1 MSEMTVKDFA
11 AKVGREVPRLLEQMK
26 EAGLPHKSE
35 GDAVSEEDKQRL
47 LDYLTKS
54 HGGGRGSRNRI
65 TLTRKTKSRIRS
77 GERGKTIEVQVR
89 KKRTYVKRGEE
100 EQEQAAVESQPED
113 TGPRQLVGD
122 MADSRQQAEA
132 EAQAVAAEAAESE
145 ASEASEAAAESVPEQ
160 PPVTEATQSQT
171 AEQSDAVTEVSEAKG
186 EETPQESESVSQ
198 AQEAAAPSPTEPEI
212 PVPELDESA
221 KGGEEAGSA
230 PPKEHRGDARRAPKK
245 ASGKKGRHGR
255 SDDEDRSER
264 EERRRGG
271 KKTKRA
277 ERRGNRRGGRDGNGG
292 GKHGFQKPTQPIV
305 REVTIPESISV
316 AELADKMSIKANEVI
331 KAMFSMGAA
340 VTINQTIDQE
350 TAVIVVEEMGHKPKL
365 VKDDALETEVLEAI
379 SYEGEEVARDPVV
392 TVMGHVDHGKTSLLD
407 YIRQAKVATG
417 EAGGITQH
425 IGAYHVEAEKV
436 QGNHGGVTFLDTPG
450 HAAFTA
456 MRARGAKSTDVV
468 ILVVAADD
476 GVMPQ
481 TIEAIEHAQAAE
493 VPIVVAVNKMDKEGA
508 DPDRVKNELSQ
519 HGVISEEWGGDTQ
532 FVYVSAQT
540 GDGIDELL
548 EAVLLV
554 SEVLEL
560 KAVPEAPGKG
570 VVVES
575 RLDKGRGPVATVLVQ
590 NGTLRKGDIVLAGL
604 HYGRVRALT
613 NELGQQVEEV
623 GPAMPVEI
631 QGLDGTP
638 DAGDDFM
645 VVADEKKARE
655 VANFR
660 QGKYREVRL
669 ARQQKAK
676 LENMFSQMG
685 QEEVAKVNIVLKA
698 DVQGSLEAIRG
709 ALEDLSTDE
718 VQVAVVSSGVGGITG
733 TDANLALASDA
744 ILIGFNVRADAAA
757 REIIEREGLEL
768 RYYSVI
774 YQLIDE
780 VKQAMSGMLEPEW
793 KEEIVGIAEVRDV
806 FRAPKIGAVA
816 GCMVVEGTVHRHKKI
831 RVLRDNVVIYEG
843 ELESL
848 RRYKDDV
855 NEVRNGM
862 ECGIGV
868 KNYNDVQV
876 GDKIEVFD
884 QIKVERSL

>member
-1 MSEMTVKDFA
+1 MSDMTVKDFA
-11 AKVGREVPRLLEQMK
+11 VKVGRDAPRLLEQMK
-26 EAGLPHKSE
+26 EAGLKHASE
-35 GDAVSEEDKQRL
+35 SDAVSEEDKQKL
-47 LDYLTKS
+47 LSFLQKS
-54 HGGGRGSRNRI
+54 HGGSDTAEAGKNRI
-65 TLTRKTKSRIRS
+65 TLTRKTRSRINT

-89 KKRTYVKRGEE
+89 KKKTYVKSAENE
-100 EQEQAAVESQPED
+100 KPKAAEPSY

-122 MADSRQQAEA
+122 MAEAEA
-132 EAQAVAAEAAESE
+132 ERKVLDARQAEEKAAAQKAQAAKAAEDAASKK
-145 ASEASEAAAESVPEQ
+145 AADAKPKAPAAAKAPATPDIEVPNLEIDDTPSGEDM
-160 PPVTEATQSQT
+160 PP
-171 AEQSDAVTEVSEAKG
+171 
-186 EETPQESESVSQ
+186 
-198 AQEAAAPSPTEPEI
+198 
-212 PVPELDESA
+212 
-221 KGGEEAGSA
+221 A
-230 PPKEHRGDARRAPKK
+230 PPKEGRTDRRTAPPKK
-245 ASGKKGRHGR
+245 AAAKKGRR
-255 SDDEDRSER
+255 DDEDRGDR
-264 EERRRGG
+264 EERKRGG
-271 KKTKRA
+271 AGKKVKRA
-277 ERRGNRRGGRDGNGG
+277 EQRRGGRRGGNQTGNG
-292 GKHGFQKPTQPIV
+292 KHAFQKPTQPIV
-305 REVTIPESISV
+305 REVSIPESISV

-331 KAMFSMGAA
+331 KAMFNMGAA
-340 VTINQTIDQE
+340 VTINQTIDQD
-350 TAVIVVEEMGHKPKL
+350 TAAIVVEEMGHTPKL
-365 VKDDALETEVLEAI
+365 VKDDALETEMLEGI
-379 SYEGEEVARDPVV
+379 SYEGEEITRSPVV

-407 YIRQAKVATG
+407 YIRKAKVATG

-425 IGAYHVEAEKV
+425 IGAYHVED
-436 QGNHGGVTFLDTPG
+436 NHGGVTFLDTPG

-456 MRARGAKSTDVV
+456 MRARGAKATDVV

-481 TIEAIEHAQAAE
+481 TVEAIEHSKAAG
-493 VPIVVAVNKMDKEGA
+493 VPMVVAVNKIDKQGI
-508 DPDRVKNELSQ
+508 DLDRIKNELSQ

-532 FVYVSAQT
+532 FIHVSAKT
-540 GDGIDELL
+540 GEGMEELL
-548 EAVLLV
+548 EAVQLA

-560 KAVPEAPGKG
+560 KAVPSAPGKG

-590 NGTLRKGDIVLAGL
+590 NGTLKKGDIVLAGL

-613 NELGQQVEEV
+613 NELAQQVEAV

-631 QGLDGTP
+631 QGLGGTP

-685 QEEVAKVNIVLKA
+685 QDEVAKVNIVLKA
-698 DVQGSLEAIRG
+698 DVQGSLEAIKG
-709 ALEDLSTDE
+709 ALEELSTEE
-718 VQVAVVSSGVGGITG
+718 VEVAVVSSGVGGITG
-733 TDANLALASDA
+733 TDANLALASEA
-744 ILIGFNVRADAAA
+744 IVVGFNVRADAAA
-757 REIIEREGLEL
+757 REIIEREGLDL

-774 YQLIDE
+774 YHLIDE
-780 VKQAMSGMLEPEW
+780 VKQAMSGMLAPEW

-806 FRAPKIGAVA
+806 FRAPKIGAIA
-816 GCMVVEGTVHRHKKI
+816 GCMVIEGSVHRNKKI
-831 RVLRDNVVIYEG
+831 RVLRDDVVIYEG

-848 RRYKDDV
+848 RRFKDDV
-855 NEVRNGM
+855 QEVRNGM

-884 QIKVERSL
+884 QVKVERSL

>member
-1 MSEMTVKDFA
+1 MSDMTVKDFA
-11 AKVGREVPRLLEQMK
+11 GKVGRDVPRLLEQMK
-26 EAGLPHKSE
+26 EAGLKHASE
-35 GDAVSEEDKQRL
+35 SDAVSEEDKQKL
-47 LDYLTKS
+47 LSFLKKS
-54 HGGGRGSRNRI
+54 HGGSDTAEAGKNRI
-65 TLTRKTKSRIRS
+65 TLTRKTRSRINT

-89 KKRTYVKRGEE
+89 KKKTYVKSAEDE
-100 EQEQAAVESQPED
+100 KPKAPEPSY

-122 MADSRQQAEA
+122 MAEAEA
-132 EAQAVAAEAAESE
+132 ERKVSDAREAEEKAAAKKARAAQVAEATARSNKEAEAAAHSKKE
-145 ASEASEAAAESVPEQ
+145 AESTPR
-160 PPVTEATQSQT
+160 ATK
-171 AEQSDAVTEVSEAKG
+171 APA
-186 EETPQESESVSQ
+186 TPD
-198 AQEAAAPSPTEPEI
+198 I
-212 PVPELDESA
+212 PVPNLEIDDTPS
-221 KGGEEAGSA
+221 GDDMPPA
-230 PPKEHRGDARRAPKK
+230 PPKEGRSDRRTAPPKK
-245 ASGKKGRHGR
+245 AAAKAKGRR
-255 SDDEDRSER
+255 DDEDRGDR
-264 EERRRGG
+264 EERKRGGGG
-271 KKTKRA
+271 KKVKRA
-277 ERRGNRRGGRDGNGG
+277 EQRRGGRRGGNQTGNG
-292 GKHGFQKPTQPIV
+292 KHAFQKPTQPIV
-305 REVTIPESISV
+305 REVSIPESISV

-331 KAMFSMGAA
+331 KAMFNMGAA
-340 VTINQTIDQE
+340 VTINQTIDQD
-350 TAVIVVEEMGHKPKL
+350 TAAIVVEEMGHTPKL
-365 VKDDALETEVLEAI
+365 VKDDALETEMLEGI
-379 SYEGEEVARDPVV
+379 SYEGEEITRSPVV

-407 YIRQAKVATG
+407 YIRKAKVATG

-425 IGAYHVEAEKV
+425 IGAYHVED
-436 QGNHGGVTFLDTPG
+436 NHGGVTFLDTPG

-456 MRARGAKSTDVV
+456 MRARGAKATDVV

-481 TIEAIEHAQAAE
+481 TIEAIEHSKAAE
-493 VPIVVAVNKMDKEGA
+493 VPMVVAVNKIDKDGI
-508 DPDRVKNELSQ
+508 DLDRIKNELSQ

-532 FVYVSAQT
+532 FVHVSAKT
-540 GDGIDELL
+540 GEGMEELL
-548 EAVLLV
+548 EAIQLA

-560 KAVPEAPGKG
+560 KAVPSAPGKG

-613 NELGQQVEEV
+613 NELAQQVDSV

-631 QGLDGTP
+631 QGLGGTP

-685 QEEVAKVNIVLKA
+685 QDEVAKVNIVLKA
-698 DVQGSLEAIRG
+698 DVQGSLEAIKG
-709 ALEDLSTDE
+709 ALEELSTGE
-718 VQVAVVSSGVGGITG
+718 VEVAVVSSGVGGITG
-733 TDANLALASDA
+733 TDANLALASEA
-744 ILIGFNVRADAAA
+744 IVVGFNVRADAAA
-757 REIIEREGLEL
+757 REIIEREGLDL

-780 VKQAMSGMLEPEW
+780 VKQAMSGMLAPEW

-806 FRAPKIGAVA
+806 FRAPKIGAIA
-816 GCMVVEGTVHRHKKI
+816 GCMVIEGSVHRNKKI
-831 RVLRDNVVIYEG
+831 RVLRDDVVIYEG

-848 RRYKDDV
+848 RRFKDDV
-855 NEVRNGM
+855 QEVRNGM

-884 QIKVERSL
+884 QVKVERSL

>member
-11 AKVGREVPRLLEQMK
+11 AKVGRDVPRLLEQMK
-26 EAGLPHKSE
+26 EAGLGQKAES
-35 GDAVSEEDKQRL
+35 DAVSEEDKRQL

-54 HGGGRGSRNRI
+54 HGGSGAGPAKNRI
-65 TLTRKTKSRIRS
+65 TLTRKTRSRINT
-77 GERGKTIEVQVR
+77 GERGKSIEVQVR
-89 KKRTYVKRGEE
+89 KKRTYVKRAEE
-100 EQEQAAVESQPED
+100 ETDKSQPEVD
-113 TGPRQLVGD
+113 AGPRQLVGD
-122 MADSRQQAEA
+122 MADSQQAQAAKDAREA
-132 EAQAVAAEAAESE
+132 EEAKVRAAEES
-145 ASEASEAAAESVPEQ
+145 AREAAAKL
-160 PPVTEATQSQT
+160 EAEK
-171 AEQSDAVTEVSEAKG
+171 AEKAASEPA
-186 EETPQESESVSQ
+186 
-198 AQEAAAPSPTEPEI
+198 I
-212 PVPELDESA
+212 PVPELETQPSSDEPP
-221 KGGEEAGSA
+221 A
-230 PPKEHRGDARRAPKK
+230 PPKEGRAEPRRAAVKK
-245 ASGKKGRHGR
+245 ASGKAGKKGR
-255 SDDEDRSER
+255 DDREDDRGDR

-271 KKTKRA
+271 KKAKRA
-277 ERRGNRRGGRDGNGG
+277 ERRGGRRGGAGQSG

-305 REVTIPESISV
+305 REVSIPESISV
-316 AELADKMSIKANEVI
+316 ADLADKMSIKANEVI
-331 KAMFSMGAA
+331 KAMFTMGAA
-340 VTINQTIDQE
+340 VTINQTIDQD
-350 TAVIVVEEMGHKPKL
+350 TAAIVVEEMGHTPKL
-365 VKDDALETEVLEAI
+365 VKDDALETEVLEGI
-379 SYEGEEVARDPVV
+379 SYEGEEITRSPVV

-407 YIRQAKVATG
+407 YIRKAKVATG

-425 IGAYHVEAEKV
+425 IGAYHVEDD
-436 QGNHGGVTFLDTPG
+436 HGGVTFLDTPG

-456 MRARGAKSTDVV
+456 MRARGAKATDVV
-468 ILVVAADD
+468 VLVVAADD

-481 TIEAIEHAQAAE
+481 TIEAIEHSKAAE
-493 VPIVVAVNKMDKEGA
+493 VPMVVAVNKIDKAGA

-519 HGVISEEWGGDTQ
+519 HGVISEAWGGDTQ
-532 FVYVSAQT
+532 FVHVSAHT
-540 GDGIDELL
+540 GEGIETLL
-548 EAVLLV
+548 ESIQLV

-590 NGTLRKGDIVLAGL
+590 NGTLKKGDIVLAGL

-613 NELGQQVEEV
+613 NELGKQVDEA
-623 GPAMPVEI
+623 GPSTPVEI
-631 QGLDGTP
+631 QGLGGTP
-638 DAGDDFM
+638 EAGDDFM
-645 VVADEKKARE
+645 VLADEKKARE

-685 QEEVAKVNIVLKA
+685 QDVAAKLNIVLKA
-698 DVQGSLEAIRG
+698 DVQGSLEAIKG
-709 ALEDLSTDE
+709 ALEELSTGE
-718 VQVAVVSSGVGGITG
+718 VEVAVVSSAVGGITG

-744 ILIGFNVRADAAA
+744 IVVGFNVRADAAA
-757 REIIEREGLEL
+757 REIIEREGLDL

-780 VKQAMSGMLEPEW
+780 VKQAMSGMLAPEW
-793 KEEIVGIAEVRDV
+793 KEEIVGVAEVRDV

-816 GCMVVEGTVHRHKKI
+816 GCMVVEGSVHRNKKI

-848 RRYKDDV
+848 RRFKDDV
-855 NEVRNGM
+855 QEVRNGM

-884 QIKVERSL
+884 QVKVERTL

>member
-26 EAGLPHKSE
+26 EAGLKHKSE
-35 GDAVSEEDKQRL
+35 GDAVSEEDKRQL

-54 HGGGRGSRNRI
+54 HGGSAEQAAPKNRI
-65 TLTRKTKSRIRS
+65 TLTRKTRSRIKS
-77 GERGKTIEVQVR
+77 GDRGKSIEVQVR
-89 KKRTYVKRGEE
+89 KKRTYVKREE
-100 EQEQAAVESQPED
+100 EKPVEEPKAED
-113 TGPRQLVGD
+113 HGPRQLVGD
-122 MADSRQQAEA
+122 MADSEAKRQAEEAKRAEEKAAREAEEKAQAEA
-132 EAQAVAAEAAESE
+132 AAK
-145 ASEASEAAAESVPEQ
+145 V
-160 PPVTEATQSQT
+160 
-171 AEQSDAVTEVSEAKG
+171 
-186 EETPQESESVSQ
+186 
-198 AQEAAAPSPTEPEI
+198 EPEI
-212 PVPELDESA
+212 PVPELETPA
-221 KGGEEAGSA
+221 PTEQPPA
-230 PPKEHRGDARRAPKK
+230 PPKEGRTDRRAAPAGKK
-245 ASGKKGRHGR
+245 AGKKGRHER
-255 SDDEDRSER
+255 EDDRGDR

-271 KKTKRA
+271 KKAKRA
-277 ERRGNRRGGRDGNGG
+277 ERRGGRRGGSQGG

-305 REVTIPESISV
+305 REVSIPESISV
-316 AELADKMSIKANEVI
+316 ADLADKMSIKANEVI
-331 KAMFSMGAA
+331 KTMFTMGAA
-340 VTINQTIDQE
+340 VTINQTIDQD
-350 TAVIVVEEMGHKPKL
+350 TAAIVVEEMGHKPKL
-365 VKDDALETEVLEAI
+365 VKDDALETEVLENI
-379 SYEGEEVARDPVV
+379 SYEGEEITRSPVV

-407 YIRQAKVATG
+407 YIRRAKVATG

-425 IGAYHVEAEKV
+425 IGAYHVEDD
-436 QGNHGGVTFLDTPG
+436 HGGVTFLDTPG

-456 MRARGAKSTDVV
+456 MRARGAKATDVV
-468 ILVVAADD
+468 VLVVAADD

-481 TIEAIEHAQAAE
+481 TIEAIEHSKAAG
-493 VPIVVAVNKMDKEGA
+493 VPMVVAVNKIDKQGA

-532 FVYVSAQT
+532 FVHVSAKS
-540 GDGIDELL
+540 GEGIEGLL
-548 EAVLLV
+548 ESIQLV

-590 NGTLRKGDIVLAGL
+590 NGTLKKGDIVLAGL
-604 HYGRVRALT
+604 HYGRVRALI
-613 NELGQQVEEV
+613 NELGQQVDEA

-638 DAGDDFM
+638 EAGDDFM
-645 VVADEKKARE
+645 VLDDEKKARE

-698 DVQGSLEAIRG
+698 DVQGSLEAIKG
-709 ALEDLSTDE
+709 ALEELSTDE

-744 ILIGFNVRADAAA
+744 IVVGFNVRADAAA
-757 REIIEREGLEL
+757 REIIEREGLDL

-780 VKQAMSGMLEPEW
+780 VKQAMSGMLAPEW
-793 KEEIVGIAEVRDV
+793 KEEIVGVAEVRDV

-816 GCMVVEGTVHRHKKI
+816 GCMVVEGTVYRHKKI
-831 RVLRDNVVIYEG
+831 RVLRENVVIYEG

-855 NEVRNGM
+855 NEVRSGI

-884 QIKVERSL
+884 QVKVERTL

>member
-1 MSEMTVKDFA
+1 MSDMTVKDFA
-11 AKVGREVPRLLEQMK
+11 VKVGRDVPRLLEQMK
-26 EAGLPHKSE
+26 EAGLKHASE
-35 GDAVSEEDKQRL
+35 NDAVSEEDKHKL
-47 LDYLTKS
+47 LGFLKKS
-54 HGGGRGSRNRI
+54 HGGSDTVEAGKNRI
-65 TLTRKTKSRIRS
+65 TWTRKTRTRINT

-89 KKRTYVKRGEE
+89 KKKTYVKSAEDE
-100 EQEQAAVESQPED
+100 KPKAAEPSY

-122 MADSRQQAEA
+122 MAEAEA
-132 EAQAVAAEAAESE
+132 ERKVNDAREAEEKVAAQKARAAKVAEAAARSKE
-145 ASEASEAAAESVPEQ
+145 AEAKPKAPAAPKAPKA
-160 PPVTEATQSQT
+160 PVTP
-171 AEQSDAVTEVSEAKG
+171 DIEVPNLEIDD
-186 EETPQESESVSQ
+186 TPSGDDM
-198 AQEAAAPSPTEPEI
+198 PP
-212 PVPELDESA
+212 
-221 KGGEEAGSA
+221 A
-230 PPKEHRGDARRAPKK
+230 PPKEGRSDRRTAPPKK
-245 ASGKKGRHGR
+245 TAAKAKGRR
-255 SDDEDRSER
+255 DDEDRGDR
-264 EERRRGG
+264 EERKRGGGG
-271 KKTKRA
+271 KKVKRA
-277 ERRGNRRGGRDGNGG
+277 EQRRGGRRSGNQTGNG
-292 GKHGFQKPTQPIV
+292 KHAFQKPTQPIV
-305 REVTIPESISV
+305 REVSIPESISV

-331 KAMFSMGAA
+331 KAMFNMGAA
-340 VTINQTIDQE
+340 VTINQTIDQD
-350 TAVIVVEEMGHKPKL
+350 TAAIVVEEMGHTPKL
-365 VKDDALETEVLEAI
+365 VKDDALETEMLEGI
-379 SYEGEEVARDPVV
+379 SYEGEEITRSPVV

-407 YIRQAKVATG
+407 YIRKAKVATG

-425 IGAYHVEAEKV
+425 IGAYHVED
-436 QGNHGGVTFLDTPG
+436 NHGGVTFLDTPG

-456 MRARGAKSTDVV
+456 MRARGAKATDVV

-481 TIEAIEHAQAAE
+481 TIEAIEHSKAAE
-493 VPIVVAVNKMDKEGA
+493 VPIVVAVNKIDKQGI
-508 DPDRVKNELSQ
+508 DLDRIKNELSQ

-532 FVYVSAQT
+532 FVHVSAKT
-540 GDGIDELL
+540 GEGIEELL
-548 EAVLLV
+548 EAIQLV

-560 KAVPEAPGKG
+560 KAVPSAPGKG

-590 NGTLRKGDIVLAGL
+590 NGTLKKGDIVLAGL

-613 NELGQQVEEV
+613 NELAQQVDAV

-631 QGLDGTP
+631 QGLGGTP

-685 QEEVAKVNIVLKA
+685 QDEVAKVNIVLKA
-698 DVQGSLEAIRG
+698 DVQGSLEAIKG
-709 ALEDLSTDE
+709 ALEELSTGE
-718 VQVAVVSSGVGGITG
+718 VEVAVVSSGVGGITG
-733 TDANLALASDA
+733 TDANLALASEA
-744 ILIGFNVRADAAA
+744 IVVGFNVRADAAA
-757 REIIEREGLEL
+757 REIIEREGLDL

-780 VKQAMSGMLEPEW
+780 VKQAMSGMLAPEW
-793 KEEIVGIAEVRDV
+793 KEEIVGVAEVRDV
-806 FRAPKIGAVA
+806 FRAPKIGAIA
-816 GCMVVEGTVHRHKKI
+816 GCMVIEGSVHRNKKI
-831 RVLRDNVVIYEG
+831 RVLRDDVVIYEG

-848 RRYKDDV
+848 RRFKDDV
-855 NEVRNGM
+855 QEVRNGM

-884 QIKVERSL
+884 QVKVERSL

>member
-1 MSEMTVKDFA
+1 MSDMTVKDFA
-11 AKVGREVPRLLEQMK
+11 VKVGRDVPRLLEQMK
-26 EAGLPHKSE
+26 EAGLKHASE
-35 GDAVSEEDKQRL
+35 SDAVSEDDKQTL
-47 LDYLTKS
+47 LSFLKKS
-54 HGGGRGSRNRI
+54 HGGGDSDPSKNRI
-65 TLTRKTKSRIRS
+65 TLTRKTRSRIKT

-89 KKRTYVKRGEE
+89 KKKTYVKSAEE
-100 EQEQAAVESQPED
+100 DKPKAAEPKHS
-113 TGPRQLVGD
+113 GPRQLVGD
-122 MADSRQQAEA
+122 MAEAEA
-132 EAQAVAAEAAESE
+132 ERKARDVREAEEKVVAAKAKAAEDAARKAE
-145 ASEASEAAAESVPEQ
+145 EEKAKAKAAEVP
-160 PPVTEATQSQT
+160 S
-171 AEQSDAVTEVSEAKG
+171 
-186 EETPQESESVSQ
+186 
-198 AQEAAAPSPTEPEI
+198 I
-212 PVPELDESA
+212 PVPELQIDDTPTPDDLPP
-221 KGGEEAGSA
+221 A
-230 PPKEHRGDARRAPKK
+230 PPKEGRTDRRTAPPKK
-245 ASGKKGRHGR
+245 AAAKKKGR
-255 SDDEDRSER
+255 DDEDDRGDR
-264 EERRRGG
+264 EERKRGGGG
-271 KKTKRA
+271 KKVKRA
-277 ERRGNRRGGRDGNGG
+277 ERRGGRRGGANQSGNG
-292 GKHGFQKPTQPIV
+292 KHAFQKPTQPIV
-305 REVTIPESISV
+305 REVSIPESISV
-316 AELADKMSIKANEVI
+316 ADLADKMSIKANEVI
-331 KAMFSMGAA
+331 KAMFNMGAA
-340 VTINQTIDQE
+340 VTINQTIDQD
-350 TAVIVVEEMGHKPKL
+350 TAAIVAEEMGHKVKL
-365 VKDDALETEVLEAI
+365 VKDDALETEMLEGI
-379 SYEGEEVARDPVV
+379 SYEGEEITRSPVV

-407 YIRQAKVATG
+407 YIRRAKVATG

-425 IGAYHVEAEKV
+425 IGAYHVED
-436 QGNHGGVTFLDTPG
+436 NHGGVTFLDTPG

-456 MRARGAKSTDVV
+456 MRARGAKATDVV

-481 TIEAIEHAQAAE
+481 TIEAIEHSKAAE
-493 VPIVVAVNKMDKEGA
+493 VPMVVAVNKIDKPGA
-508 DPDRVKNELSQ
+508 DFDRIRNELSQ

-532 FVYVSAQT
+532 FVHVSAKT
-540 GDGIDELL
+540 GDGIEELL
-548 EAVLLV
+548 EAIQLV

-560 KAVPEAPGKG
+560 TAVPSAPGKG

-590 NGTLRKGDIVLAGL
+590 NGTLKKGDIVLAGL

-613 NELGQQVEEV
+613 NELGKQVDTA

-685 QEEVAKVNIVLKA
+685 QDEVAKVNIVLKA
-698 DVQGSLEAIRG
+698 DVQGSLEAIKG
-709 ALEDLSTDE
+709 ALEELSTGE
-718 VQVAVVSSGVGGITG
+718 VEVAVVSSGVGGITG
-733 TDANLALASDA
+733 TDANLALASEA
-744 ILIGFNVRADAAA
+744 IVVGFNVRADAAA
-757 REIIEREGLEL
+757 REIIEREGLDL

-780 VKQAMSGMLEPEW
+780 VKQAMSGMLAPEW
-793 KEEIVGIAEVRDV
+793 KEEIVGVAEVRDV

-816 GCMVVEGTVHRHKKI
+816 GCMVVEGTVSRSKRI

-848 RRYKDDV
+848 RRFKDDV
-855 NEVRNGM
+855 QEVRNGM

-876 GDKIEVFD
+876 NDKIEVFD
-884 QIKVERSL
+884 QVKVERSL

>member
-1 MSEMTVKDFA
+1 MSDMTVKDFA
-11 AKVGREVPRLLEQMK
+11 VKVGRDVPRLLEQMK
-26 EAGLPHKSE
+26 EAGLKHASE
-35 GDAVSEEDKQRL
+35 GDAVSEEDKQKL
-47 LDYLTKS
+47 LSFLKKS
-54 HGGGRGSRNRI
+54 HGGDSETDTSKNRI
-65 TLTRKTKSRIRS
+65 TLTRKTRSRIKT

-89 KKRTYVKRGEE
+89 KKKTYVKSAEDDKPK
-100 EQEQAAVESQPED
+100 AAEPKHS
-113 TGPRQLVGD
+113 GPRQLVGD
-122 MADSRQQAEA
+122 MAEAEA
-132 EAQAVAAEAAESE
+132 ERKVRDAREAEEKAAAAKAKAAEAAARKE
-145 ASEASEAAAESVPEQ
+145 AEAKAAAEPK
-160 PPVTEATQSQT
+160 PAPK
-171 AEQSDAVTEVSEAKG
+171 AE
-186 EETPQESESVSQ
+186 
-198 AQEAAAPSPTEPEI
+198 
-212 PVPELDESA
+212 VPELQIDDTPATEDMPP
-221 KGGEEAGSA
+221 A
-230 PPKEHRGDARRAPKK
+230 PPKEGRTDRRTAPPKK
-245 ASGKKGRHGR
+245 AAAKKKGR
-255 SDDEDRSER
+255 DDDDDRGDR
-264 EERRRGG
+264 EERKRGG
-271 KKTKRA
+271 GAKKVKRA
-277 ERRGNRRGGRDGNGG
+277 ERRGGRRGGASQSGN

-305 REVTIPESISV
+305 REVSIPESISV

-331 KAMFSMGAA
+331 KAMFNMGAA
-340 VTINQTIDQE
+340 VTINQTIDQD
-350 TAVIVVEEMGHKPKL
+350 TAAIVAEEMGHKVKL
-365 VKDDALETEVLEAI
+365 VKDDALETEMLEGI
-379 SYEGEEVARDPVV
+379 SYEGEEITRSPVV

-407 YIRQAKVATG
+407 YIRRAKVATG

-425 IGAYHVEAEKV
+425 IGAYHVEDD
-436 QGNHGGVTFLDTPG
+436 HGGVTFLDTPG

-456 MRARGAKSTDVV
+456 MRARGAKATDVV

-481 TIEAIEHAQAAE
+481 TVEAIEHSKAAE
-493 VPIVVAVNKMDKEGA
+493 VPMVVAVNKIDKQGA
-508 DPDRVKNELSQ
+508 DFDRIRNELSQ

-532 FVYVSAQT
+532 FVHVSAKT
-540 GDGIDELL
+540 GEGIEELL
-548 EAVLLV
+548 EAIQLV

-560 KAVPEAPGKG
+560 KAVPSAPGKG

-575 RLDKGRGPVATVLVQ
+575 RLDRGRGPVATVLVQ
-590 NGTLRKGDIVLAGL
+590 NGTLKKGDIVLAGL

-613 NELGQQVEEV
+613 NELGQQVENV

-685 QEEVAKVNIVLKA
+685 QDEVAKVNIVLKA
-698 DVQGSLEAIRG
+698 DVQGSLEAIKG
-709 ALEDLSTDE
+709 ALEELSTDE

-733 TDANLALASDA
+733 TDANLALASEA
-744 ILIGFNVRADAAA
+744 IVVGFNVRADAAA
-757 REIIEREGLEL
+757 REIIEREGLDL

-774 YQLIDE
+774 YHLIDE
-780 VKQAMSGMLEPEW
+780 VKQAMSGMLAPEW
-793 KEEIVGIAEVRDV
+793 KEEIVGVAEVRDV

-816 GCMVVEGTVHRHKKI
+816 GCMVVEGSVFRNKRI

-855 NEVRNGM
+855 QEVRNGV

-884 QIKVERSL
+884 QVKVERSL

>member
-11 AKVGREVPRLLEQMK
+11 VKVGRDTSRLLEQMK
-26 EAGLPHKSE
+26 EAGLPHKNE

-47 LDYLTKS
+47 LDHLTQS
-54 HGGGRGSRNRI
+54 HGGSGRGPKNRI
-65 TLTRKTKSRIRS
+65 TLTRKTKSRIKS
-77 GERGKTIEVQVR
+77 GDGRGKTIEVQVR
-89 KKRTYVKRGEE
+89 KKRTYVKRDEE
-100 EQEQAAVESQPED
+100 EPATQAEPVDQ
-113 TGPRQLVGD
+113 GPRQLVGD
-122 MADSRQQAEA
+122 MANTQAE
-132 EAQAVAAEAAESE
+132 QARAAEARAAE
-145 ASEASEAAAESVPEQ
+145 EAARQEAERQAAADAEK
-160 PPVTEATQSQT
+160 
-171 AEQSDAVTEVSEAKG
+171 AEQQKRK
-186 EETPQESESVSQ
+186 
-198 AQEAAAPSPTEPEI
+198 APEPEI
-212 PVPELDESA
+212 PTELELPDDTGSS
-221 KGGEEAGSA
+221 EEPVVEA
-230 PPKEHRGDARRAPKK
+230 PLKEPRSDNRRANPKK
-245 ASGKKGRHGR
+245 AAAKKGRHDTSR
-255 SDDEDRSER
+255 EEDREER
-264 EERRRGG
+264 SERRRGSG
-271 KKTKRA
+271 KKVKRA
-277 ERRGNRRGGRDGNGG
+277 ERRGTRRGGRDSGG

-305 REVTIPESISV
+305 REVAIPESISV
-316 AELADKMSIKANEVI
+316 ADLADKMAIKANEVI
-331 KAMFSMGAA
+331 KAMFTMGAA
-340 VTINQTIDQE
+340 VTINQTIDQD
-350 TAVIVVEEMGHKPKL
+350 TAAIVVEEMGHKPKL
-365 VKDDALETEVLEAI
+365 VKDDALETEVLEGI
-379 SYEGEEVARDPVV
+379 SYEGEEITRAPVV

-407 YIRQAKVATG
+407 YIRRTKVATG

-425 IGAYHVEAEKV
+425 IGAYHVEHET
-436 QGNHGGVTFLDTPG
+436 GDITFLDTPG

-456 MRARGAKSTDVV
+456 MRARGAQATDVV

-481 TIEAIEHAQAAE
+481 TIEAVEHAKAAD
-493 VPIVVAVNKMDKEGA
+493 VPLVVAVNKIDKAGA

-532 FVYVSAQT
+532 FVHVSAKT
-540 GDGIDELL
+540 GEGIDALL

-560 KAVPEAPGKG
+560 KAVPDAPGKG

-590 NGTLRKGDIVLAGL
+590 NGTLRRGDIVLAGL

-613 NELGQQVEEV
+613 NELGKQVESV

-638 DAGDDFM
+638 EAGEDFM
-645 VVADEKKARE
+645 VLADEKKARE

-685 QEEVAKVNIVLKA
+685 QDEVAKVNIVLKA

-709 ALEDLSTDE
+709 ALEELSTDE

-744 ILIGFNVRADAAA
+744 IVVGFNVRADAAA
-757 REIIEREGLEL
+757 REIIEREGLAL

-774 YQLIDE
+774 YPLIDE
-780 VKQAMSGMLEPEW
+780 VKQAMSGMLAPEW
-793 KEEIVGIAEVRDV
+793 REDIVGVAEVRDV

-816 GCMVVEGTVHRHKKI
+816 GCMVIEGTVHRNKKI
-831 RVLRDNVVIYEG
+831 RVLRENVVIYEG

-848 RRYKDDV
+848 RRFKDDV

-884 QIKVERSL
+884 QVKVERSL

>member
-11 AKVGREVPRLLEQMK
+11 VKVGRDTSRLLEQMK
-26 EAGLPHKSE
+26 DAGLPHKSE

-47 LDYLTKS
+47 LDHLTKS
-54 HGGGRGSRNRI
+54 HGGDGRAPKNRI
-65 TLTRKTKSRIRS
+65 TLTRKTKSRIKS
-77 GERGKTIEVQVR
+77 GDRGKTIEVQVR
-89 KKRTYVKRGEE
+89 KKRTYVKRDEDE
-100 EQEQAAVESQPED
+100 AAAKPEPVEQ
-113 TGPRQLVGD
+113 GPRQLVGD
-122 MADSRQQAEA
+122 MADTQARAQAE
-132 EAQAVAAEAAESE
+132 EVRAAEARAAEARAAE
-145 ASEASEAAAESVPEQ
+145 EAAKQEAERQAAADKAE
-160 PPVTEATQSQT
+160 T
-171 AEQSDAVTEVSEAKG
+171 AEQPARK
-186 EETPQESESVSQ
+186 
-198 AQEAAAPSPTEPEI
+198 APEPDVPTEL
-212 PVPELDESA
+212 ELPDDEG
-221 KGGEEAGSA
+221 GGEAPVVEA
-230 PPKEHRGDARRAPKK
+230 PPKEPRSENRRANAKK
-245 ASGKKGRHGR
+245 GAAKKGRHETSR
-255 SDDEDRSER
+255 DEDREER
-264 EERRRGG
+264 SERRRGSG
-271 KKTKRA
+271 KKVKRA
-277 ERRGNRRGGRDGNGG
+277 ERRGTRRGRDTGGG

-305 REVTIPESISV
+305 REVAIPESISV
-316 AELADKMSIKANEVI
+316 ADLADKMAIKANEVI
-331 KAMFSMGAA
+331 KAMFTMGAA
-340 VTINQTIDQE
+340 VTINQTIDQD
-350 TAVIVVEEMGHKPKL
+350 TAAIVVEEMGHKPKL
-365 VKDDALETEVLEAI
+365 VKDDALETEVLEGI
-379 SYEGEEVARDPVV
+379 SYEGEEITRAPVV

-407 YIRQAKVATG
+407 YIRRTKVATG

-425 IGAYHVEAEKV
+425 IGAYHVEHET
-436 QGNHGGVTFLDTPG
+436 GDVTFLDTPG

-456 MRARGAKSTDVV
+456 MRARGAQATDVV

-481 TIEAIEHAQAAE
+481 TVEAVEHAKAAG
-493 VPIVVAVNKMDKEGA
+493 VPLVVAVNKIDKQGA

-532 FVYVSAQT
+532 FVHVSAKT
-540 GDGIDELL
+540 GEGVDALL

-560 KAVPEAPGKG
+560 KAVPDAPGKG

-590 NGTLRKGDIVLAGL
+590 NGTLRRGDIVLAGL

-613 NELGQQVEEV
+613 NELGQQVESV

-638 DAGDDFM
+638 EAGEDFM
-645 VVADEKKARE
+645 VLADEKKARE

-685 QEEVAKVNIVLKA
+685 QDEVAKVNIVLKA

-709 ALEDLSTDE
+709 ALEELSTGE
-718 VQVAVVSSGVGGITG
+718 VEVAVVSSGVGGITG

-744 ILIGFNVRADAAA
+744 IVVGFNVRADAAA
-757 REIIEREGLEL
+757 REIIEREGLDL

-780 VKQAMSGMLEPEW
+780 VKQAMSGMLAPEW
-793 KEEIVGIAEVRDV
+793 KEEIVGVAEVRDV
-806 FRAPKIGAVA
+806 FKAPKIGAVA
-816 GCMVVEGTVHRHKKI
+816 GCMVIEGTVYRNKRI

-848 RRYKDDV
+848 RRFKDDV

-884 QIKVERSL
+884 QIRVERSL